1 MSPDDVM
8 VVVRQAVETVVM
20 VSGPFLVTALLV
32 GTLISLVQSVT
43 QIQEQTLTFVP
54 KFLAVM
60 VVLLLALPWLMDVM
74 VGYATEMFLSFSRFV
89 G

>member
-1 MSPDDVM
+1 MNPDDVV
-8 VVVRQAVETVVM
+8 VVVRRALEIVVL
-20 VSGPFLVTALLV
+20 VSGPFLATALLV

-54 KFLAVM
+54 KFLAIM
-60 VVLLLALPWLMDVM
+60 VVMLLTLPWMMDTM
-74 VGYATEMFLSFSRFV
+74 IGYATEVFLSFYRFV

>member
-1 MSPDDVM
+1 MNPDDVVAVVRRALE
-8 VVVRQAVETVVM
+8 VVVL
-20 VSGPFLVTALLV
+20 VSGPFLLTALLV

-54 KFLAVM
+54 KFIAIM
-60 VVLLLALPWLMDVM
+60 VVLLLGLPWMM
-74 VGYATEMFLSFSRFV
+74 GTMITYATELFLSFHRFV

>member
-1 MSPDDVM
+1 MNPDDVVAVVRRALE
-8 VVVRQAVETVVM
+8 VVVLI
-20 VSGPFLVTALLV
+20 SGPFLLTALLV

-54 KFLAVM
+54 KFVAIM
-60 VVLLLALPWLMDVM
+60 VVLLLGLPWMM
-74 VGYATEMFLSFSRFV
+74 GTMITYTTELFLSFHRFV

>member
-1 MSPDDVM
+1 MNPDDVVAVVRRALE
-8 VVVRQAVETVVM
+8 VVVL
-20 VSGPFLVTALLV
+20 VSGPFLLTALLV

-54 KFLAVM
+54 KFIAILL
-60 VVLLLALPWLMDVM
+60 VLLLGLPWMM
-74 VGYATEMFLSFSRFV
+74 STMITYTTELFLSFHRFV